1 MKESSTA
8 AVLPEQGKRA
18 ILFLSLIAV
27 PVLLIFLGHGELT
40 PEESEWAGCYR
51 TVADA
56 AKFSEPW
63 LPQYYNNMI
72 FGHLF
77 CKLEMLFPI
86 SEWML
91 RFPVILAAIAFTAG
105 TILLA
110 LEIFDRKNA
119 VFSGWLMLGAYG
131 FLYWGRIGSSAMF
144 AAAATV
150 WCAALFFS
158 WEKRKPTPFHNSF
171 EFFTILSVTFVACGI
186 TAVLGII
193 LLLLPLWI
201 NMARKH
207 QFDIRRFKHYF
218 AGLLCAMAVLA
229 GILFSAGCLGAP
241 ENFRL
246 DNFNRVW
253 MLCQKL
259 ISSAGRE
266 LSGISLYGVPEAL
279 WSWFKQLLPWSLFI
293 PAAVWGLW
301 QKRNT
306 LPENFKA
313 LICGT
318 VLFVPVIGL
327 ISGGGGH
334 ILPQLAPSV
343 IILSAGLSARFRDV
357 KWERISELFVRS
369 VFIMVAAL
377 AAALLC
383 TWPLWGKLLRLQP
396 PVVLMVISLLT
407 GGAALVVLMFCTVPG
422 NAVEKMTKRPSPLAG
437 TVIAGVIL
445 SVLVHCVIFPQM
457 GLLRTERKFWQ
468 GAADMLEQCD
478 PAPETVMFYRCG
490 LPANGIYYLAPKQQ
504 IAVVSTPEAA
514 DELLRNSGGKV
525 AVITRHHPEYF
536 DELNRIA
543 RKNRKNFFAAR
554 PLCREDLPV
563 AFTRGEAKER
573 EKILGLWLL
582 EL

>member
-1 MKESSTA
+1 MKEQFTVA
-8 AVLPEQGKRA
+8 ALPEQGKRA
-18 ILFLSLIAV
+18 ILFLSLIAG

-51 TVADA
+51 SIADA
-56 AKFSEPW
+56 GKFPEPW
-63 LPQYYNNMI
+63 MPKYYNSMI

-77 CKLEMLFPI
+77 CKLSLLFPI

-91 RFPVILAAIAFTAG
+91 RFPVILAAIALTAG
-105 TILLA
+105 TILLS

-158 WEKRKPTPFHNSF
+158 WEKRKPTPFRNSF
-171 EFFTILSVTFVACGI
+171 EFFTIVAVTFVACGI

-201 NMARKH
+201 NMVRKH
-207 QFDIRRFKHYF
+207 QFDIRRFKYYL

-229 GILFSAGCLGAP
+229 AILFSAACLGAP

-253 MLCQKL
+253 MLCHKLL
-259 ISSAGRE
+259 ISAWDE
-266 LSGISLYGVPEAL
+266 LSGISLYGVPQAL
-279 WSWFKQLLPWSLFI
+279 WSWFKQLLPWSLFV
-293 PAAVWGLW
+293 PAAAWGLYR
-301 QKRNT
+301 KREN

-313 LICGT
+313 LIYGT

-327 ISGGGGH
+327 LSGGGGH

-343 IILSAGLSARFRDV
+343 IILSAGLSARYRDV
-357 KWERISELFVRS
+357 KWERISEVAVRS
-369 VFIMVAAL
+369 IFIMLSAL

-383 TWPLWGKLLRLQP
+383 TWPLWGKLLRLPP
-396 PVVLMVISLLT
+396 PVLLMMISLFT
-407 GGAALVVLMFCTVPG
+407 GGAALAVLMFGTVPG
-422 NAVEKMTKRPSPLAG
+422 NIAEKITKRPAPLAG

-445 SVLVHCVIFPQM
+445 SVLVHCVLFPQM
-457 GLLRTERKFWQ
+457 GLFQTERKFWQ
-468 GAADMLEQCD
+468 GAAEMLEQCD
-478 PAPETVMFYRCG
+478 PAPETVMFYRCE
-490 LPANGIYYLAPKQQ
+490 LPANGIYYLAPKQH
-504 IAVVSTPEAA
+504 VVVASTPKEA
-514 DELLRNSGGKV
+514 DELLRSSGGTV

-543 RKNRKNFFAAR
+543 RKNHKNFFADR
-554 PLCREDLPV
+554 PLCKEDLPV
-563 AFTRGEAKER
+563 AFTPGEAKEQ